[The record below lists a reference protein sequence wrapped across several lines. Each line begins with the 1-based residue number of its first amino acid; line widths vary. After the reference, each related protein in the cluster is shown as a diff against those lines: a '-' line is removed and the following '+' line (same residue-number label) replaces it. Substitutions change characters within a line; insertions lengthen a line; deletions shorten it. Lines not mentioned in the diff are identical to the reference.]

1 MFANLTDVATFNF
14 IGILRL
20 SMFAVMS
27 NCPCTLLP
35 PRDCTYASW
44 RCRLIWITGWCG
56 AEHAKLKGCHVLFTS
71 SNPGEFKDWTTPVH
85 RRPRWAHEWAR
96 PAWGLIFMSQKKTG
110 FTHPKRMAWWR
121 ADIKVFRLWKDGSW
135 RSMQNFSG
143 CEMLVWKSLLGT
155 KP

>member
-14 IGILRL
+14 IRILRL
-20 SMFAVMS
+20 STFAVMS

-71 SNPGEFKDWTTPVH
+71 SNPGDSRIGPH
-85 RRPRWAHEWAR
+85 QCIDDLAGHMNGP
-96 PAWGLIFMSQKKTG
+96 GLGIDFYKPKKTG

>member
-1 MFANLTDVATFNF
+1 MFANLTDIATFNF
-14 IGILRL
+14 IRILRL
-20 SMFAVMS
+20 STFAVMS

-56 AEHAKLKGCHVLFTS
+56 C
-71 SNPGEFKDWTTPVH
+71 
-85 RRPRWAHEWAR
+85 WAR
-96 PAWGLIFMSQKKTG
+96 EAEGLPCFIHFQPILVIQGLDHTSASTTSLGTWMGQAWGLIFYEPKKTG
-110 FTHPKRMAWWR
+110 FTHPKRMAWRR